1 MILWF
6 TLLPVKVM
14 LDPGTKKRNAKLSLC
29 FKWVYGFVLRHIC
42 YIQPVGRRLSPSWI
56 YYKNWQADHE
66 TYMEMKETEYP
77 KGSGQDGLSW
87 GLGSKLPNGLQFPGF
102 NIIMM

>member
-1 MILWF
+1 
-6 TLLPVKVM
+6 
-14 LDPGTKKRNAKLSLC
+14 
-29 FKWVYGFVLRHIC
+29 
-42 YIQPVGRRLSPSWI
+42 
-56 YYKNWQADHE
+56 
-66 TYMEMKETEYP
+66 MKETEYP